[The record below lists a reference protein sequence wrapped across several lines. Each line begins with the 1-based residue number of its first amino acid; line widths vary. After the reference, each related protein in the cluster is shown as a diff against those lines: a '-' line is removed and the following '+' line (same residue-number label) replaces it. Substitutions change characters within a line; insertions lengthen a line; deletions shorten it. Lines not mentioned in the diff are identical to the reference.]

1 MLQNAYFLAKSGF
14 DTAENE
20 PSKVCPIEPSRSI
33 RLAKSREEVPAPR
46 GDPAADRPGH
56 RAPGPRPEPDSRLAG
71 GVPVFDVC
79 GRHRGK
85 AASLAALL
93 DRGLPP
99 APVLL
104 PRRARHGHRC
114 LAEKNL
120 TLT

>member
-1 MLQNAYFLAKSGF
+1 MLHLETLSIAVAALFFFNFAFARLLTDYLVRS
-14 DTAENE
+14 TA
-20 PSKVCPIEPSRSI
+20 
-33 RLAKSREEVPAPR
+33 AEVPAPR

-104 PRRARHGHRC
+104 PRRASHGHRW
-114 LAEKNL
+114 LAKKNL